1 MIQRVEM
8 RDRVGVYVT
17 RKESN
22 NFPVMSD
29 QSISSDMSLGIEI
42 ILTLSVRVSLFS
54 GREGGRHY
62 RIRTHVIEC

>member
-17 RKESN
+17 RKEAN

-29 QSISSDMSLGIEI
+29 QSISSDMTLGIEI

-54 GREGGRHY
+54 GRRGWDSNPRA
-62 RIRTHVIEC
+62 RLP

>member
-42 ILTLSVRVSLFS
+42 ILTLSVLVSLFS
-54 GREGGRHY
+54 GREGVLH
-62 RIRTHVIEC
+62 IIL